1 VQSEGTL
8 IGRSAHVGGVTGR
21 FELATLTAP
30 GTLDRPV
37 SVPVAV
43 NVAGDATGCIRQD
56 SAHSWDAIVC
66 GAARSRY

>member
-1 VQSEGTL
+1 
-8 IGRSAHVGGVTGR
+8 VTGR

-43 NVAGDATGCIRQD
+43 NVAGMRPRVFGNTVLFGRQY
-56 SAHSWDAIVC
+56 SALRQAPAGSLAKEPLIF
-66 GAARSRY
+66 A